1 MIAITASCDGK
12 LGKWFKNDVINGQR
26 VVSIINDSNGTT
38 NVTSSCCGKIVEKLV
53 QEGDHV
59 HVGMVIGYIEL
70 CKHPA
75 IFNQLCV
82 VCGETVRNEEPS
94 TENIMKH
101 STSSLTFT
109 HGLQLQLS
117 KEEAE
122 RVQNNKILSLR
133 QQKKLAL
140 VLDLDHTLLHATPSP
155 GNAKPSPS
163 VLVNG
168 VYHLPIEEVISH
180 NPLLDMNQAIE
191 NNKSKIIIKHHI
203 IKLRPH
209 VEDFLAKA
217 NDMAQLSIYTA
228 GTRKYAEAVVK
239 ILDPS
244 GKYFGGR
251 IVSRSDILPNEKG
264 GIEKSLEN
272 IFLNDASMAIIIDDT
287 ENVWKGDQS
296 SNLLL
301 VKPFRYFQGLPEVNN
316 NPGQS
321 SSMINVGPII
331 KLLGDRSGAIHS
343 SPDAVNSS
351 DYDDQLLRCL
361 ELVKKIHSTFFTL
374 IREPSSKNPSVGNI
388 ISKMKKEI
396 LHGCV
401 ITFSYLIPKN
411 ETNPETHPLWQLAVM
426 LGAQVTLDVCARTTH
441 LITTQ
446 TQTGK
451 VLECVNRGNIWILHP
466 DWLLYCRWSL
476 SKAYES
482 TFLLVSLPVE
492 KPLPNPKLDPTPL
505 TAEMIGL
512 GNTKRSRSDSDA
524 YDFSNGNDHVE
535 KKRMKGVSYLCNDDS
550 SSASGDSSD
559 DESVDSQDQNN
570 SNSINNKENS
580 FAQPYSDESY
590 DLYDDEDDAND
601 AESTNSKDSSNE
613 LYMIKCDEIVDVG
626 TEKSMDSDDDFDE
639 FEKALLSRN

>member
-1 MIAITASCDGK
+1 MITIIATCDGK
-12 LGKWFKNDVINGQR
+12 LGKWFKNDVIKGQR
-26 VVSIINDSNGTT
+26 VASIITSSNSTT
-38 NVTSSCCGKIVEKLV
+38 NVISSCCGKITERLV
-53 QEGDHV
+53 QEGGVV
-59 HVGMVIGYIEL
+59 HTGMVLGYIEP

-82 VCGETVRNEEPS
+82 VCGETVRNDEAS
-94 TENIMKH
+94 TESTLKH

-163 VLVNG
+163 MLVNG
-168 VYHLPIEEVISH
+168 VYHLPIEEVITNNS
-180 NPLLDMNQAIE
+180 LLEINQVKDA
-191 NNKSKIIIKHHI
+191 NKSKSVIKHHI

-209 VEDFLAKA
+209 VEDFLAQA
-217 NDMAQLSIYTA
+217 NDIAQLSIYTA

-251 IVSRSDILPNEKG
+251 IVSRTDILPNEKG

-272 IFLNDASMAIIIDDT
+272 IFLNDASMAVIIDDT
-287 ENVWKGDQS
+287 ENVWKGDQNC
-296 SNLLL
+296 NLLL
-301 VKPFRYFQGLPEVNN
+301 VKPFRHFQGVPEVNN

-321 SSMINVGPII
+321 SSMVNVGPII
-331 KLLGDRSGAIHS
+331 KLLGDRAGAIHS
-343 SPDAVNSS
+343 NPDTIISS

-361 ELVKKIHSTFFTL
+361 EIVKKIHSTFFT
-374 IREPSSKNPSVGNI
+374 IVRDPSIKNPSVGSI
-388 ISKMKKEI
+388 ISKMKKDI

-411 ETNPETHPLWQLAVM
+411 ETNPENHPLWQLAVM
-426 LGAQVTLDVCARTTH
+426 LGAQVTLDVCVRTTH

-466 DWLLYCRWSL
+466 DWLLYCRWAL

-482 TFLLVSLPVE
+482 TFMLVSLPVD
-492 KPLPNPKLDPTPL
+492 KSLPNPKLDATPL
-505 TAEMIGL
+505 TMEMIGL
-512 GNTKRSRSDSDA
+512 GNTKRSRSDSDVF
-524 YDFSNGNDHVE
+524 DHDNNNDQGE

-559 DESVDSQDQNN
+559 DETVDSQDQNN
-570 SNSINNKENS
+570 KENS
-580 FAQPYSDESY
+580 FFRPNPDEVCNDSY
-590 DLYDDEDDAND
+590 DEDDDGND
-601 AESTNSKDSSNE
+601 VESTHSKDSNNE
-613 LYMIKCDEIVDVG
+613 LYMMKCSDVITGDSSNGADDG
-626 TEKSMDSDDDFDE
+626 TDSDDDFDE
-639 FEKALLSRN
+639 FEKALLSRK

>member
-1 MIAITASCDGK
+1 MIAISASCDGK
-12 LGKWFKNDVINGQR
+12 VGRWFKNDVIKGQR
-26 VVSIINDSNGTT
+26 VVTIINDSNVAT
-38 NVTSSCCGKIVEKLV
+38 NVTSSCCGKITQKLV

-59 HVGMVIGYIEL
+59 RVGMVIGYIEL

-82 VCGETVRNEEPS
+82 VCGETVRNEEPL
-94 TENIMKH
+94 TENILKH

-155 GNAKPSPS
+155 GNAKPPPS

-168 VYHLPIEEVISH
+168 VYHLPIEEVPSH
-180 NPLLDMNQAIE
+180 NSFSDMNQAVDS
-191 NNKSKIIIKHHI
+191 KSKIIIKHHI
-203 IKLRPH
+203 VKLRPH
-209 VEDFLAKA
+209 VEDFLSKA
-217 NDMAQLSIYTA
+217 NEIAQLSIYTA

-272 IFLNDASMAIIIDDT
+272 IFLNDASMAVIIDDT
-287 ENVWKGDQS
+287 ENVWKGDQN

-301 VKPFRYFQGLPEVNN
+301 VKPFRYFQGSPEVNN

-321 SSMINVGPII
+321 GGMVSVGPII
-331 KLLGDRSGAIHS
+331 KLSGDRSGMIHS
-343 SPDAVNSS
+343 SPDAINSC

-361 ELVKKIHSTFFTL
+361 DIVKKIHSTFFTL
-374 IREPSSKNPSVGNI
+374 VREPGTKNPAVGNI

-401 ITFSYLIPKN
+401 VTFSYLIPKN
-411 ETNPETHPLWQLAVM
+411 ETSPETHPLWQLAVM

-482 TFLLVSLPVE
+482 TFLLVSLPVDRQ
-492 KPLPNPKLDPTPL
+492 LPNPKLDPSPL

-524 YDFSNGNDHVE
+524 DDCANGNDQVE

-559 DESVDSQDQNN
+559 DESVDSQDHNN

-580 FAQPYSDESY
+580 FAQPYSDECD
-590 DLYDDEDDAND
+590 DLYDDDDDAND
-601 AESTNSKDSSNE
+601 DESMSSRDSNSE
-613 LYMIKCDEIVDVG
+613 LYKMKCNEISNAG
-626 TEKSMDSDDDFDE
+626 AEEEIDSDDDFGE
-639 FEKALLSRN
+639 FEKALLSRK